1 MWKISQ
7 RKIHKNSTLILW
19 LTWDIQM
26 TSNKLETILIDG
38 YHRRMDCDPLV
49 SWLSRRKNRN
59 FRFER
64 KKIHS
69 KKYIASWCIQDGQ
82 LYLKKIS
89 GKFLDGS
96 KVTIPK
102 IFSNYSNQYY
112 ASVGAYPLGCALHGQ
127 FAFWFNGK
135 IECSLEKFILE
146 ENLDYVHIYEKNLIL
161 HFENGVLRGS
171 CITEN
176 SKKFYLE
183 DEWRDL
189 EYIDPE

>member
-19 LTWDIQM
+19 LTWGIQM
-26 TSNKLETILIDG
+26 TSNKLETLLIDG

-96 KVTIPK
+96 KVTTPK

-127 FAFWFNGK
+127 FAFRFKGK
-135 IECSLEKFILE
+135 IECPLEKFILE
-146 ENLDYVHIYEKNLIL
+146 ENLDYVHIYEKPDFTL
-161 HFENGVLRGS
+161 
-171 CITEN
+171 
-176 SKKFYLE
+176 
-183 DEWRDL
+183 
-189 EYIDPE
+189 